1 MANEKESN
9 SQHIYRKFKPTYLAI
24 KNKTTVYIFTA
35 ILVLFGIYSY
45 NQMPRESMPEIVVP
59 YIFIQTLY
67 PGNSPVDI
75 ENLITRPIEQELK
88 GLKGIK
94 KVSSASYQ
102 DVSTVFI
109 EFNTN
114 ITIKQAL
121 QDTKDRVDKAK
132 SELPDDLPSDP
143 LVTDFDLSEFPIMN
157 VNISGDFSMRNLK
170 EYAENLQD
178 EFESLR
184 EISEASIRGVEER
197 EIQINVDPYKLD
209 AVGLTFEDIAF
220 AVRAENITMGAGEFT
235 ADQTRRVIRTVADYQ
250 NVDQIANTII
260 KVNMGKPVYIRDVAK
275 VVDGYKERATI
286 ARLDNKPV
294 VTLQITKKSGENII
308 AASTKINEIIKD
320 QKEKGY
326 IPQNLDITITD
337 DMTPY
342 IEDTISNLEN
352 SIILA
357 MILVIFVLFL
367 FLGFRNALFSGIAI
381 PLSMFLS
388 FIILSQGGITL
399 NSMVLYSLILALG
412 MLVDNGIVVVE
423 NVYRLYTNGY
433 SKMNATKKGVSEIAF
448 PIISSTLTTLAA
460 FFPLLMWQGIV
471 GEFMSILPKT
481 LIVVLA
487 SSLFVALIINP
498 PFMANYMKID
508 DIRTKINW
516 KRSLKIAGVYTVVAV
531 LFYFA
536 KIYLLGNLLITVA
549 LLYVLNFSVLRPL
562 ARWFQ
567 TKFLVW
573 LENVYTRQLRHAL
586 TGKWPYI
593 YLGITFM
600 LLILSTVFYFG
611 SNPKVVFFPDT
622 EPQTV
627 YVTMELPIGTSLEKT
642 DEVSRDVENIINGI
656 LKPVMP
662 IVKSVTTTVGV
673 GKSGMFENS
682 AAPNKSLTSIS
693 FVEYKDREGISSAKI
708 MKEIT
713 ERFKGYV
720 GARIYVE
727 KEDNGP
733 ETGPPINIDISGDEF
748 DKLITISDDFLKII
762 EGDHIPGI
770 AELKLNIN
778 TNQPE
783 MLVQIDREQARM
795 YELST
800 QQVALAFRNA
810 LYGYEASK
818 FKDGEDEYD
827 IYVRLDEKYRNDVS
841 TLMNQKLKINDNQI
855 PISSVATFN
864 YSTTYDK
871 VSRIDYKRV
880 ITISSNVVEGYNAN
894 QINERIRQLL
904 IDYEMPHG
912 YTYEFTGEQQ
922 EQDESSQFLIF
933 ALIIAIALIII
944 IMVTQF
950 NSLIRPLIIIATVL
964 FSTIGVFLGYGLF
977 KMEFVIIMTGIGII
991 SLAGIVVNNGI
1002 VLIDY
1007 IDLTR
1012 QRKKEELGLPED
1024 AFLPRKDQ
1032 IEALVLAGRTRLRPV
1047 LLTAITTV
1055 LGLVPLAIGM
1065 NFDFFG
1071 LYTHFDPQLSFGGE
1085 SVAFWGPMSWTVI
1098 FGLTFATFLTL
1109 LVSPVMYMITIR
1121 INYTLKKW
1129 TGRLPE
1135 VTTGSAKETN
1145 EIQEVN

>member
-1 MANEKESN
+1 MAKEKEAN
-9 SQHIYRKFKPTYLAI
+9 SQNIYRKFKPTYLAI
-24 KNKTTVYIFTA
+24 KNKTTVYIFTTL
-35 ILVLFGIYSY
+35 LVLFGIFSY

-59 YIFIQTLY
+59 YIFVQTLY

-102 DVSTVFI
+102 DVSTIFI

-121 QDTKDRVDKAK
+121 QDTKDRVDKAR

-170 EYAENLQD
+170 EYAEALQD
-178 EFESLR
+178 EFESLK
-184 EISEASIRGVEER
+184 EISEANIRGVEER
-197 EIQINVDPYKLD
+197 EIQVNVDPYKLD

-220 AVRAENITMGAGEFT
+220 AIREENITMGAGEFT
-235 ADQTRRVIRTVADYQ
+235 ADQTRRVIRAVADYE
-250 NVDQIANTII
+250 NIDQIANTII
-260 KVNMGKPVYIRDVAK
+260 KVNMGKPVYIRDVAT

-308 AASTKINEIIKD
+308 DASTKINDIIKD
-320 QKEKGY
+320 QREKGY
-326 IPQNLDITITD
+326 IPKNLDITITD

-367 FLGFRNALFSGIAI
+367 FLGFRNALFSGVAI

-388 FIILSQGGITL
+388 FIILSQSGITL

-498 PFMANYMKID
+498 PFMANFMKID

-516 KRSLKIAGVYTVVAV
+516 KKSLKIAGIYTVVAI
-531 LFYFA
+531 LFYVA
-536 KIYLLGNLLITVA
+536 KIYLLGNLLMTVA
-549 LLYVLNFSVLRPL
+549 LLYVLNFIVLRPL

-573 LENVYTRQLRHAL
+573 LEHIYTRQLSHAL
-586 TGKWPYI
+586 NGKWPYI
-593 YLGITFM
+593 YLGGTFLM
-600 LLILSTVFYFG
+600 LILSTLFYFG

-622 EPQTV
+622 DPQTV

-642 DEVSRDVENIINGI
+642 DEVSRNVENIINDM
-656 LKPVMP
+656 LEPVKP

-693 FVEYKDREGISSAKI
+693 FVEYKYREGISTAKI

-720 GARIYVE
+720 GARIYIE
-727 KEDNGP
+727 KDDNGP
-733 ETGPPINIDISGDEF
+733 QTGAPINIDISGDEF

-762 EGDHIPGI
+762 EADHIPGI

-778 TNQPE
+778 THQPE
-783 MLVQIDREQARM
+783 MLVQIDREQARL

-800 QQVALAFRNA
+800 QQVAMAFRNA

-827 IYVRLDEKYRNDVS
+827 IYVRLAEKYRNDVS

-855 PISSVATFN
+855 PISSVATFK

-871 VSRIDYKRV
+871 VSRIDNKRV

-894 QINERIRQLL
+894 QINERIRQILQ
-904 IDYEMPHG
+904 DYEMPHG

-922 EQDESSQFLIF
+922 EQEESSEFLVF
-933 ALIIAIALIII
+933 ALLIAVALIMI

-950 NSLIRPLIIIATVL
+950 NSLIRPMIIIATVL
-964 FSTIGVFLGYGLF
+964 FSTIGVFLGYGIF

-1012 QRKKEELGLPED
+1012 QRKREELGLADD
-1024 AFLPRKDQ
+1024 AFLPHDVQ
-1032 IEALVLAGRTRLRPV
+1032 IEALVEAGKTRLRPV
-1047 LLTAITTV
+1047 LLTAVTTV

-1065 NFDFFG
+1065 NFDFFS
-1071 LYTHFDPQLSFGGE
+1071 LYTHFDPKLSFGGE

-1121 INYTLKKW
+1121 INYTIRKW
-1129 TGRLPE
+1129 SGRLPKDNTKTSDGKAE
-1135 VTTGSAKETN
+1135 VR
-1145 EIQEVN
+1145 EV